1 MRHGGRSIQFDTD
14 GGSRQAERGNTP
26 MRQAI
31 EDGDVNQFEEPI
43 MEGIPQEQST
53 EPKERP
59 KRNKKRPAKLYDYVT
74 DDAEF

>member
-1 MRHGGRSIQFDTD
+1 
-14 GGSRQAERGNTP
+14 